1 MPTIFDNI
9 DTPFLE
15 NPHGNGL
22 RDALKLS
29 HRGDFCVGY
38 FNLRGWGRI
47 DDIVEAWP
55 ATGPDA
61 SPCRLLVGMQRLPS
75 EELASLFSAQPIE
88 ERVDSKRVAQLRR
101 QVADEFRK
109 QLTIG
114 IPTGN
119 DEAGLRR
126 LARQLRKGKLRVKL
140 FLRHPLHAK
149 LYLAHRDDAF
159 TPLIAYVGSSN
170 LTMSGLRAQG
180 ELNVDVVDKDAAQK
194 LHRWFEDRWADTRC
208 LDITDELIAI
218 IEESWAG
225 ERLIPPFHIYLKIAW
240 HLSQDA
246 RDGIKEFRVPHD
258 IAGELLPFQVKAVQL
273 ACRHLNKRGGVLV
286 GDVVGLGKTRV
297 ACAIARVMGDDQML
311 ECLILCPKNL
321 TTMWENYAHQFGLR
335 APRVMSQTRA
345 LRDLA
350 HLPRYRLVIIDE
362 SHNFRNREGRI
373 YQAIREYLERNDC
386 KVVLLSATP
395 YNKTYLD
402 LANQLRLFLSEQTDL
417 GIRPES
423 MLRLVGETD
432 FSLENPNVPLSSL
445 AAFEKSEEAD
455 DWREI
460 MRLFLVRRTR
470 SFIIQN
476 YAETD
481 ERNGRKFL
489 TISNGVRAYFPIRQP
504 RTVSFLSDPDSPDDP
519 CAQLLRPDV
528 LGIIE
533 SLDLPRYGLSG
544 HLKPSPPAGLTAADL
559 KVIDDLSRAGRR
571 LMGFCKT
578 NLFKRLESSGH
589 AFLLSL
595 HRHILRNY
603 LFLHALENG
612 LPIPI
617 GQPDAIT
624 LDTRFGD
631 QGEGELPLKNEDD
644 DTDDAEPVEFP
655 DFAEW
660 DVTHYLTQAASLY
673 AFLSTNQQ
681 RRFRWLRPDVFKKT
695 LATSLRRDADSLHGL
710 LTRTGTIAPASDRK
724 LQALI
729 RLVRDQHPDEKFLLF
744 TQFADTAFYLSRELT
759 SAGVSTVDC
768 ATGQSPDPAR
778 QAWRF
783 SPESNDKLRDFP
795 PGSRQTRVLIA
806 TDVLSEGQNL
816 QDSSR
821 VINYDLPW
829 AIIRLVQRAGRVDR
843 IGQKADTIT
852 CYSFLP
858 ADGVETI
865 IHLRERL
872 QNRLQQNAEVVGS
885 DESFFEHQTTEDAEA
900 LRRLY
905 NEQSG
910 VLDEPEDD
918 EVDLTSEAYEIWAQ
932 ALKADPSL
940 RKAVESLPDVVF
952 STKAH
957 TPDPAHPA
965 HTPEGVLTY
974 IRTRHDTDALVW
986 IDPAGHAVSESPVR
1000 ILRAAACT
1008 ADTPALIRRED
1019 HHTLVGAA
1027 AKIVFEERR
1036 DIQAGQLG
1044 SRRGARYRTYERLQD
1059 FLRHREGDLFLTDA
1073 VRAAIQA
1080 IYDHPLTTEAVD
1092 KLNRQLRSG
1101 ISDDDLAA
1109 LVTTLHRDD
1118 RLVVAN
1124 LHDADLKEA
1133 RILCSL
1139 GLRLAGSASTLAAPP
1154 APDTLL

>member
-9 DTPFLE
+9 DTHFLE
-15 NPHGNGL
+15 NPRANGL
-22 RDALKLS
+22 RDALKLAY
-29 HRGDFCVGY
+29 RGDFCVGY
-38 FNLRGWGRI
+38 FNLRGWSRI
-47 DDIVEAWP
+47 DDVVQNWTAG
-55 ATGPDA
+55 GPDV
-61 SPCRLLVGMQRLPS
+61 PCRLLVGMQRLPS
-75 EELASLFSAQPIE
+75 EELASLFTTEPVE

-101 QVADEFRK
+101 QIAQDFRK

-114 IPTGN
+114 IPTGD

-126 LARQLRKGKLRVKL
+126 LARQLREGRLVVKL
-140 FLRHPLHAK
+140 FLRHALHAK
-149 LYLAHRDDAF
+149 LYLAHRKDTF
-159 TPLIAYVGSSN
+159 TPLLAYVGSSN
-170 LTMSGLRAQG
+170 LTLSGLRAQG
-180 ELNVDVVDKDAAQK
+180 ELNVDILEQDAAIK

-208 LDITDELIAI
+208 LDITEELIAI

-225 ERLIPPFHIYLKIAW
+225 ERLIPPHHIYLKIAW

-311 ECLILCPKNL
+311 ECLILAPKNL
-321 TTMWENYAHQFGLR
+321 VTMWENYAHQFGLR
-335 APRVMSQTRA
+335 APKVMSQTRA
-345 LRDLA
+345 LRELA
-350 HLPRYRLVIIDE
+350 QLPRYRLVVIDE

-373 YQAIREYLERNDC
+373 YQAIRDYLERNDC
-386 KVVLLSATP
+386 RVVLLSATP

-402 LANQLRLFLSEQTDL
+402 LANQLRLFLPEQSDL

-423 MLRLVGETD
+423 MLRIVGETE
-432 FSLENPNVPLSSL
+432 FSLQNPNVPLSSL
-445 AAFEKSEEAD
+445 AAFEKSEQPD
-455 DWREI
+455 DWREV

-470 SFIIQN
+470 SFIVQN

-489 TISNGVRAYFPIRQP
+489 TLNNGIRAYFPQRVP
-504 RTVSFLSDPDSPDDP
+504 RTVPFASDSTSPDDP
-519 CAQLLRPDV
+519 CARLLRPEV

-533 SLDLPRYGLSG
+533 GLELPRYGLSG
-544 HLKPSPPAGLTAADL
+544 HLKPTPPPGLTAIDI
-559 KVIDDLSRAGRR
+559 KIVDDLSRAGRR

-603 LFLHALENG
+603 LFLHALKNN
-612 LPIPI
+612 LPLPI
-617 GQPDAIT
+617 GQPDATT

-631 QGEGELPLKNEDD
+631 EGEGELTFDSGDD
-644 DTDDAEPVEFP
+644 EGEEADELPAFTDWDA
-655 DFAEW
+655 
-660 DVTHYLTQAASLY
+660 THYEAQAAALY
-673 AFLSTNQQ
+673 QFLSDHQ
-681 RRFRWLRPDVFKKT
+681 RRRYRWLRTDVFRKT
-695 LATSLRRDADSLHGL
+695 LATALRRDADALHGL
-710 LTRTGTIAPASDRK
+710 LAGTGAIPPSADQK

-729 RLVRDQHPDEKFLLF
+729 NLVGNEHLNQKFLLF
-744 TQFADTAFYLSRELT
+744 TQFADTAYYLERELKA
-759 SAGVSTVDC
+759 AGIEAVDC
-768 ATGQSPDPAR
+768 ATGHSPDPAR
-778 QAWRF
+778 QAWQF
-783 SPESNDKLRDFP
+783 SPESNAKLSEFP
-795 PGSRQTRVLIA
+795 SSRQTRILIA

-816 QDSSR
+816 QDAAR

-843 IGQKADTIT
+843 IGQQADAII

-858 ADGVETI
+858 AEGVEAI
-865 IHLRERL
+865 IRLRERL

-885 DESFFEHQTTEDAEA
+885 DESFFEHQTADDAEA

-910 VLDEPEDD
+910 ILDEPADD

-932 ALKADPSL
+932 AIKEDPAM

-952 STKAH
+952 STKFH
-957 TPDPAHPA
+957 TPDPTHPA

-986 IDPAGHAVSESPVR
+986 IDPNGHAVSESPVR

-1008 ADTPALIRRED
+1008 ADNQALPRRDD
-1019 HHTLVGAA
+1019 HHVLVAAA
-1027 AKIVFEERR
+1027 AKLVLEERR
-1036 DIQAGQLG
+1036 DLQSGQLG
-1044 SRRGARYRTYERLQD
+1044 SRRGARYRAYERLQD

-1092 KLNRQLRSG
+1092 KLNRQLRTG

-1118 RLVVAN
+1118 RLVIAN
-1124 LHDADLKEA
+1124 LHDHDLKEA

-1139 GLRLAGSASTLAAPP
+1139 GLRLDVTPQAQPI
-1154 APDTLL
+1154 DTLL